1 MIGREAEL
9 GVVLNLFDEVVAS
22 GQPRLLTVVGSAGVG
37 KSRLVGE
44 AVAAMVAREPDA
56 TVLRGRCLSAGR
68 GITYWAL
75 GEILRQ
81 ACGVSLADPLA
92 ITQARCSTGLREIL
106 GRLESSDEVDA
117 TVFALAATCG
127 VSLPDSPLDRLEPK
141 AVADE
146 LARAWPRFA
155 SACAST
161 GPALL
166 VVEDLHWAGEEL
178 LETLELTVARSTGPL
193 LVVATARPELAEV
206 SPTFGRQAGEGF
218 ASIALRPL
226 ADGYSRRLL
235 DSLTPAGRLAEGLSE
250 EVLARAEGNP
260 LFLEELVLH
269 LAGGGAGALPDGL
282 QALLAAR
289 IDALPTADKRVLQQA
304 AVVGRVFW
312 KDPVERALGVEP
324 VATGLRSL
332 ERRGF
337 VVRRPASTLPGQTEL
352 SFRHALIHDV
362 AYRSIPKV
370 ERARAHAEV
379 GAWLEE
385 LAGGRRDEFAELLA
399 YHFGAASEAAE
410 LAWAQTAVREQVRAK
425 AFDHLL
431 QAGAA
436 ARRRFAVAKAVELHE
451 RAGALATTDQER
463 RGVLEELGDD
473 HSSAYHGE
481 EAVGWWAQALANAR
495 ADPTGGADR
504 ARLCRKLAWLMAATP
519 AAFRSSPDPDVVDQF
534 VAEGLADA
542 EDEASHAWLLLA
554 RGMSARLW
562 RGSEPFGQGTKPDP
576 LPVGA
581 RIADV
586 ERALAAGEA
595 AGLPDLVKAATSALK
610 VLYGVAGRYGEVLA
624 LDRRELERLTQNT
637 SSLDQADILR
647 TGAVHTI
654 TISAQFEKGL
664 SLARR
669 CHALLAGASPHQ
681 RMHAT
686 WPLLAALYHL
696 GRWQELLPIVDEH
709 VAAFEQDPAV
719 ACQFVRDGPV
729 VGATVLAHLGELER
743 ARALAARVGDPIDDL
758 DSASAW
764 QARFATASGDPGTAR
779 RISVDKARQRQL
791 YGPQHALALLEAL
804 VALEDWPAVGD
815 FVPLARASVA
825 GNALLAPSCDRA
837 EGLVHAQAG
846 RSPEAIGAL
855 GRSLARFER
864 LSVPFEAARTREH
877 LAALEPA
884 TTARS
889 LLQVARG
896 TYERLGCTPHQQ
908 AVQARLLA
916 LA

>member
-1 MIGREAEL
+1 
-9 GVVLNLFDEVVAS
+9 
-22 GQPRLLTVVGSAGVG
+22 
-37 KSRLVGE
+37 
-44 AVAAMVAREPDA
+44 
-56 TVLRGRCLSAGR
+56 
-68 GITYWAL
+68 
-75 GEILRQ
+75 
-81 ACGVSLADPLA
+81 
-92 ITQARCSTGLREIL
+92 
-106 GRLESSDEVDA
+106 
-117 TVFALAATCG
+117 
-127 VSLPDSPLDRLEPK
+127 
-141 AVADE
+141 
-146 LARAWPRFA
+146 
-155 SACAST
+155 
-161 GPALL
+161 
-166 VVEDLHWAGEEL
+166 
-178 LETLELTVARSTGPL
+178 
-193 LVVATARPELAEV
+193 
-206 SPTFGRQAGEGF
+206 
-218 ASIALRPL
+218 
-226 ADGYSRRLL
+226 
-235 DSLTPAGRLAEGLSE
+235 
-250 EVLARAEGNP
+250 
-260 LFLEELVLH
+260 
-269 LAGGGAGALPDGL
+269 
-282 QALLAAR
+282 
-289 IDALPTADKRVLQQA
+289 
-304 AVVGRVFW
+304 
-312 KDPVERALGVEP
+312 
-324 VATGLRSL
+324 
-332 ERRGF
+332 
-337 VVRRPASTLPGQTEL
+337 
-352 SFRHALIHDV
+352 V

-370 ERARAHAEV
+370 ERAPAHAEV

-425 AFDHLL
+425 AFGHLL

-519 AAFRSSPDPDVVDQF
+519 AAFRSSPDPEVVDQF
-534 VAEGLADA
+534 VTEGLADA
-542 EDEASHAWLLLA
+542 DDEASHAWLLLA

-709 VAAFEQDPAV
+709 VAAFQQDPAV

-743 ARALAARVGDPIDDL
+743 AHALAAMVGDPIDDL

-764 QARFATASGDPGTAR
+764 QARFATASGDPDTAR

-837 EGLVHAQAG
+837 EGLVHAQAS
-846 RSPEAIGAL
+846 RTPEAIRAL
-855 GRSLARFER
+855 RRSLARFGR
-864 LSVPFEAARTREH
+864 LSVPFEAAKTREH

-884 TTARS
+884 TTARP
-889 LLQVARG
+889 LLQVARE
-896 TYERLGCTPHQQ
+896 TYERLGSTPHQQ